1 MSNIFEFN
9 CITTAKGN
17 EILQIN
23 NAKVTWRNFSG
34 MKFNDSTRRS
44 FGVIIPHIDIAR
56 QLEARGWPVNH
67 RPSNNPGE
75 PDILVMPV
83 KFQFNDFP
91 PIIRFKAIDAPARKL
106 TAESVAMLDNVGI
119 DHANLD
125 VSMYK
130 SPRGTSAYLKNLI
143 VYQKP
148 VTAYDRFAEE
158 ECPEEEPF

>member
-1 MSNIFEFN
+1 MNNNFEFN
-9 CITTAKGN
+9 FITTAKGN
-17 EILQIN
+17 EIIQIN
-23 NAKVTWRNFSG
+23 NAKITWRNFSG
-34 MKFNDSTRRS
+34 MKFNDPTRRS
-44 FGVIIPHIDIAR
+44 FGIIIPHIDIAR

-67 RPSNNPGE
+67 RPSSNPGE
-75 PDILVMPV
+75 PDILIMPV

-119 DHANLD
+119 DYANMDL
-125 VSMYK
+125 SMYR
-130 SPRGTSAYLKNLI
+130 SARGVSAYLKNLI

-148 VTAYDRFAEE
+148 VTAFDRFAEE

>member
-1 MSNIFEFN
+1 MNNNFEFN

-23 NAKVTWRNFSG
+23 NTKITWRNFSG
-34 MKFNDSTRRS
+34 MKFNDPTRRS
-44 FGVIIPHIDIAR
+44 FGIIIPHIDIAR

-67 RPSNNPGE
+67 RPSSNPGE

-91 PIIRFKAIDAPARKL
+91 PIIRFKAVDAPARKL
-106 TAESVAMLDNVGI
+106 TAENVAMLDNVGI
-119 DHANLD
+119 DYANLD

-130 SPRGTSAYLKNLI
+130 SARGVSAYLKNLI

>member
-1 MSNIFEFN
+1 MNNFEFN
-9 CITTAKGN
+9 FITTAKGN
-17 EILQIN
+17 EIIQIN
-23 NAKVTWRNFSG
+23 NAKITWRNFSG
-34 MKFNDSTRRS
+34 MKFNDPTRRS
-44 FGVIIPHIDIAR
+44 FGIIIPHIDIAR

-83 KFQFNDFP
+83 KFQYNDFP
-91 PIIRFKAIDAPARKL
+91 PIIRLKAVDAPARKL
-106 TAESVAMLDNVGI
+106 TPENVGTLDNVGI
-119 DHANLD
+119 DYANMDL
-125 VSMYK
+125 SMYR
-130 SPRGTSAYLKNLI
+130 SARGISAYLKNLI

>member
-1 MSNIFEFN
+1 MNHFEFN
-9 CITTAKGN
+9 CITTGKGN
-17 EILQIN
+17 EIIQIN
-23 NAKVTWRNFSG
+23 NAKITWRNFSG
-34 MKFNDSTRRS
+34 KKFNDPTRRS

-56 QLEARGWPVNH
+56 ELEARGWPVNH

-83 KFQFNDFP
+83 KFQFNDYP

-106 TAESVAMLDNVGI
+106 TAESVAMLDNVGV
-119 DHANLD
+119 DFANMDL
-125 VSMYK
+125 SLYK
-130 SPRGTSAYLKNLI
+130 SPRGVSAYLKNLI